1 MGIIISKKPKEG
13 RMENFFKEKVELAD
27 GSYVHLRPLTEA
39 DTEKLY
45 DFFLHRISE
54 KDLMLFK
61 DNVKDFYL
69 IKRWTEDIDYE
80 RVFPVV
86 AETEEG
92 NIIGIGTLHM
102 RHYGWSKD
110 IGKIRLSICKECRGK
125 GLGREI
131 AKKLIEIAK
140 IKGLRAIMAE
150 VLSAQQPAIRA
161 LKKLGFEERCVIK
174 ELARDY
180 LGNTYDLHILIL
192 NLEEEEPY

>member
-1 MGIIISKKPKEG
+1 
-13 RMENFFKEKVELAD
+13 METFFKEKVELED
-27 GSYVHLRPLTEA
+27 GSYVYLRPLKET

-45 DFFLHRISE
+45 DFFLNKISE

-61 DNVKDFYL
+61 DNVQDFFL
-69 IKRWTEDIDYE
+69 VKKWTENIDYE

-86 AETEEG
+86 AETEKGE
-92 NIIGIGTLHM
+92 IIGIGTLHM
-102 RHYGWSKD
+102 RRYGWSKD

-140 IKGLRAIMAE
+140 IRGLRAIMAE

-161 LKKLGFEERCVIK
+161 LKKLWF
-174 ELARDY
+174 
-180 LGNTYDLHILIL
+180 
-192 NLEEEEPY
+192 